1 MTKVTVSPKIRA
13 LQSLDPTH
21 HSMLKGLIRGQKFR
35 NRKMYAVVQT
45 GGKQY
50 RLSVGD
56 SVRVEKLA
64 GEPGTVVDLPQVLM
78 VGDGEQVS
86 VGSPVIEGA
95 CVKAEILAH
104 GRDKKIRV
112 FKMKRR
118 KKYRR
123 TQGHRQSFTHLRV
136 TEITQ

>member
-1 MTKVTVSPKIRA
+1 
-13 LQSLDPTH
+13 
-21 HSMLKGLIRGQKFR
+21 
-35 NRKMYAVVQT
+35 MYAVVQT

-64 GEPGTVVDLPQVLM
+64 GEPGEVIDLSDVLM
-78 VGDGEQVS
+78 VADGEQVS
-86 VGSPVIEGA
+86 VGSPRLDGA

-123 TQGHRQSFTHLRV
+123 TQGHRQSFTQLRV
-136 TEITQ
+136 TDITH